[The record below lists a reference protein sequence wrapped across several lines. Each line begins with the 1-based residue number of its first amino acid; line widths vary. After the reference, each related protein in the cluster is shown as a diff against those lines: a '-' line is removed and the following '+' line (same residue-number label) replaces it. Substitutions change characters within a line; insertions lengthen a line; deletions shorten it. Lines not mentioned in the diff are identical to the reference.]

1 MNTKIMSRLHI
12 IFAGI
17 ILAVSPGLKAQSEGL
32 VPKTPLWQRV
42 PSTYISPE
50 AVIAAM
56 QKKATLS
63 LNSALTSNTV
73 APASAQ
79 EIVSLAA
86 SLGNDPVQIFDYVR
100 NHIEYTCYYGS
111 RKGALLTLLE
121 GSGNDH
127 DQCALLVAMLNAAGY
142 SGTQYCESNMDIPY
156 TPLTANYGNNV
167 EEWLG
172 LPDEPGPRLTFE
184 QAFPS
189 QAKPAGSDLQSKR
202 SFFAVQYFVR
212 NGVSAVSTANPDCI
226 SVTRTWVQLT
236 TGKGVFQLDP
246 AFKNYAAIQGLDLA
260 DLSGYDRSWFLNS
273 NNVSVQDTDNS
284 TYYQHLDDGALKSH
298 LGCLTSTL
306 LGNIRNNYP
315 GYSVEHIISGR
326 SIVQVVHSS
335 LADASFPLP
344 SGIVKQWKDIP
355 DNQKS
360 TVRISYGDG
369 GPKAVVDI
377 TLNLCD
383 LAGGRLSLTFDTTG
397 INANSN
403 LVYLSLD
410 DTILA
415 SGPVLGNTFPL
426 TMLVTHP
433 GLFSVHGAS
442 STAMYNKTDHNYMYA
457 LLYAYDTSG
466 RVLKQRQD
474 KLDAYRKDPVKN
486 AKQILCESLNIMG
499 LNWMHQTG
507 VMQKIIANR
516 LGVACVNQHRMGRMS
531 QEHGYYIDVY
541 NQVES
546 SYSFSGN
553 ISNEEMAIHVPAL
566 LASAMEHG
574 VIQQM
579 QSGASAAS
587 TINILRDANNI
598 SLDKAKKLYQK
609 IYMASPSTWSQIRS
623 TLVVG
628 NYSPNILSQVDQYF
642 VNSTNN
648 SVFNQDNLALFPASG
663 QVSQG
668 NHWKGVGYLIRT
680 PTEADMIIGGGV
692 QGGYSTDFSTVQAA
706 PIYNW
711 YSSNPM
717 NFVDNGLSVAA
728 ASPYI
733 TPAAYGADPVD
744 MATGAF
750 TYGMKDM
757 ETGVESAPRGLSFVR
772 SYSSARHTTDDQ
784 YLGKGWTHNLDVRA
798 TVRTPVEESLGLG
811 TPEQC
816 APLLVAATV
825 MLDLYRVDDTPKEW
839 GMAVHTAGWLV
850 DQMTNAGVSVH
861 VGPQT
866 FQFIKMPDGS
876 YIAPAGSTATMSKTG
891 SIYQLTERLGNTI
904 TFDAYNRASTITDP
918 DNKKMT
924 FYYNGNAADST
935 INYVK
940 DAYNRTYTFGYSG
953 KSNHISSVQD
963 STSVTDSSS
972 LTTAR
977 TRKVSF
983 GYDAN
988 WNLISATDPELQVA
1002 HFDYTLSGDP
1012 STQAALSYIRRVRD
1026 RSNATVVE
1034 SDYDSFGRVITQ
1046 RALGLGTNTTSLRY
1060 TGFATYETDPLGGV
1074 TTYLFDERGRNN
1086 GTIAPDGTTS
1096 SWIYDG
1102 QDQVVQ
1108 STNGVGASTYFQY
1121 DAYRNVIRIDY
1132 PEGGG
1137 SARNIYDSLHRLTQ
1151 SIDPDG
1157 KTISRVYNTGNLK
1170 NRPDSVIVVGGGST
1184 SYTYKPTTD
1193 PGAGRVSTITDPDGF
1208 ITSYTYD
1215 SYGQPLSVQKP
1226 GGYLTHYTTNP
1237 RGNITD
1243 VTDPKGIT
1251 THTVYNRRC
1260 QPTEVVHDYKG
1271 ANAATED
1278 IAYDNEGR
1286 TYIQTAPPDNV
1297 KGDQRFTTTST
1308 YSASGKPLA
1317 ITYNANTNSAACEK
1331 NTYDVRDWVQS
1342 TSDIDNRQTIYTSNS
1357 AGLLL
1362 SKTLQDGRSISQT
1375 QDGLGRITSSVTPGA
1390 PNNRVKQISY
1400 GVTGAGDQT
1409 TGCPKITT
1417 VTADQRTAITEL
1429 SPGGKM
1435 RYHKDRRGNIWEF
1448 QYDTVGRPSKIIN
1461 ATHAIWATGYTAA
1474 GRLNQVTAP
1483 SGKTSAYTYNQTTGR
1498 LSNVTD
1504 GYGTTNSIST
1514 TFSSYDSNGNILSL
1528 SESRGGSTFGIS
1540 KTYDRLNRLAS
1551 RTDENGSIVSYQ
1563 YYPSG
1568 KLRLLVY
1575 PGGNATT
1582 GAGCVQYTYCQSGRL
1597 YQVIDNLG
1605 STTRTTTYTWNVDG
1619 RLASILR
1626 PNNTR
1631 RDIQYDSAGRPQ
1643 MITESTT
1650 TGILIHLQKLTYY
1663 PSDEVNTR
1671 YVIPSFTNGNSTPVP
1686 TVTSMEYDAANQLTS
1701 FSSGSV
1707 PNITVAYDPDGN
1719 MTSGP
1724 LPNGSQG
1731 TYGYDAR
1738 NRLIS
1743 AGGST
1748 FTYDSEGLRKTVTE
1762 AGVTAT
1768 YVMDASGPGKVLTRT
1783 KNGVVTRY
1791 VWGVGLCYEVDPTG
1805 ASTTYHYDATG
1816 STIALTD
1823 DTANIIE
1830 KVEYSPYGFITR
1842 RWNTSG
1848 TYRDTP
1854 FLYTGML
1861 GNETEAN
1868 GLVHMRARYYNPL
1881 LGRVLNSDP
1890 AREGW
1895 NWHAYAGGN
1904 PLGYVDPSGLGTDA
1918 ALDVVQTA
1926 LAFVGLVPGI
1936 GIAADMLNSAISIGR
1951 GNYGQAV
1958 MYGVAAVTG
1967 GAMSLAVCMEAR
1979 VGVSLETSLASGA
1992 LETELGIA
2000 SGALQTETGI
2010 AANTAQRQTMAT
2022 GAEWYD
2028 YFAGKYGA
2036 QNVDWVSGSGR
2047 TITWPTE
2054 LPMPA
2059 TTSMIRVPPPVRS
2072 GSFVR
2077 ELESVAGPRPPGGIA
2092 HHNQPLGLGGIDDGA
2107 LNGSWQISDPHADG
2121 HGLLNPQV
2129 NVVPYGTQIRIKP
2142 R

>member
-17 ILAVSPGLKAQSEGL
+17 ILAMSPGLKAQSQDW
-32 VPKTPLWQRV
+32 PADTPMWHRV
-42 PSTYISPE
+42 PSTYVYPGDVLAQS
-50 AVIAAM
+50 
-56 QKKATLS
+56 QLRNATLS
-63 LNSALTSNTV
+63 PQSSVTLTQIP
-73 APASAQ
+73 PASTQ

-86 SLGNDPVQIFDYVR
+86 SLSNDPVQIFDYVR
-100 NHIEYTCYYGS
+100 NHIDYTCYDGS
-111 RKGALLTLLE
+111 RKGALLTFLE
-121 GSGNDH
+121 GTGNDC
-127 DQCALLVAMLNAAGY
+127 DQCALLVALLNAA
-142 SGTQYCESNMDIPY
+142 SNNTAHVNAQTQYYTATMVIPY
-156 TPLTANYGNNV
+156 NNIAAWV
-167 EEWLG
+167 G
-172 LPDEPGPRLTFE
+172 LPNLMPGD
-184 QAFPS
+184 
-189 QAKPAGSDLQSKR
+189 DLQAR
-202 SFFAVQYFVR
+202 RFLAVNYFARCGLSCDFD
-212 NGVSAVSTANPDCI
+212 SSPDSI
-226 SVTRTWVQLT
+226 RVKRTWVQLT
-236 TGKGVFQLDP
+236 TNAGTFQLDP
-246 AFKNYAAIQGLDLA
+246 AFKSYSYASNAGLDLA
-260 DLSGYDRSWFLNS
+260 ALSGYSRDWFNNTS
-273 NNVSVQDTDNS
+273 NVSVTTDGS
-284 TYYQHLDDGALKSH
+284 TYYQHLDDSALTTQ
-298 LGCLTSTL
+298 LGSLASTL
-306 LGNIRNNYP
+306 LGNIRNSYP
-315 GYSVEHIISGR
+315 GYSVEQIINGKR
-326 SIVQVVHSS
+326 IVPVPHSS
-335 LADASFPLP
+335 LADASFTPPGVVTLLTDLP
-344 SGIVKQWKDIP
+344 
-355 DNQKS
+355 KS
-360 TVRISYGDG
+360 TVAISFGDRTTT
-369 GPKAVVDI
+369 ANYL
-377 TLNLCD
+377 LNLCD
-383 LAGGRLSLTFDTTG
+383 LAGRRLSLTFNNNNV
-397 INANSN
+397 I
-403 LVYLSLD
+403 LSLD
-410 DTILA
+410 DTVLQSSTG
-415 SGPVLGNTFPL
+415 SGAVVGAAGTSFPL
-426 TMLVTHP
+426 TMVVTHP
-433 GLFSVHGAS
+433 GLLQEHYDSA
-442 STAMYNKTDHNYMYA
+442 TAYYKKNNNYMYA
-457 LLYAYDTSG
+457 LLYAFDTSG

-474 KLDAYRKDPVKN
+474 KLDAYRKDPVAN
-486 AKQILCESLNIMG
+486 AKPILCESLNIMG
-499 LNWMHQTG
+499 LNWMYQMG
-507 VMQKIIANR
+507 LMQKIISSK
-516 LGVACVNQHRMGRMS
+516 LGVACVYQHRMGRMS
-531 QEHGYYIDVY
+531 QEDGYYIDAYNIQESVY
-541 NQVES
+541 S
-546 SYSFSGN
+546 LSGN
-553 ISNEEMAIHVPAL
+553 ATIEDLAFHAPAL
-566 LASAMEHG
+566 FASAMEHG

-579 QSGASAAS
+579 QPGKSAVS
-587 TINILRDANNI
+587 TINILRAANNI

-609 IYMASPSTWSQIRS
+609 IYMARPGNWSAIKS
-623 TLVVG
+623 NLS
-628 NYSPNILSQVDQYF
+628 NYSMSQLD
-642 VNSTNN
+642 
-648 SVFNQDNLALFPASG
+648 
-663 QVSQG
+663 
-668 NHWKGVGYLIRT
+668 GYLTAGSSWYDASSIALLPANGSVKQGSWSGT
-680 PTEADMIIGGGV
+680 GYIIDTSTQAGMMINGELKLN
-692 QGGYSTDFSTVQAA
+692 GGYSTDFSTVQAA
-706 PIYNW
+706 PIYEW
-711 YSSNPM
+711 YSSNPT
-717 NFVDNGLSVAA
+717 NFVDNGISVAA

-733 TPAAYGADPVD
+733 APTAYAADPVD

-825 MLDLYRVDDTPKEW
+825 MLDLYRVDATPKEW

-876 YIAPAGSTATMSKTG
+876 YIAPAGSTSTMTYNTSTLN
-891 SIYQLTERLGNTI
+891 YQLTERLGNVI
-904 TFDAYNRASTITDP
+904 FFDHVNRASTITDP
-918 DNKKMT
+918 DGKKMT
-924 FYYNGNAADST
+924 FIYNGNAANST
-935 INYVK
+935 IQYVK
-940 DAYNRTYTFGYSG
+940 DAYGRTYTFGYTG
-953 KSNHISSVQD
+953 NHISSVQD
-963 STSVTDSSS
+963 STSVTDSTS
-972 LTTAR
+972 LTSAR

-988 WNLISATDPELQVA
+988 WNLTSATDPEGQVA

-1026 RSNATVVE
+1026 RTNTTVVE
-1034 SDYDSFGRVITQ
+1034 SDYDSFGRVSNQ
-1046 RALGLGTNTTSLRY
+1046 RALGLSANTTTLRY
-1060 TGFATYETDPLGGV
+1060 TGFATYETDPQGGV
-1074 TTYLFDERGRNN
+1074 TTYLFDERGRTT
-1086 GTIAPDGTTS
+1086 GTIAPDGTTN

-1108 STNGVGASTYFQY
+1108 STNGVGASTYYQY
-1121 DAYRNVIRIDY
+1121 DAYRDVIRIGY

-1137 SARNIYDSLHRLTQ
+1137 AASNIYDSLHRLTR

-1157 KTISRVYNTGNLK
+1157 KKISRVYNPGNLT
-1170 NRPDSVIVVGGGST
+1170 NRPDAVLVVGVGVAT
-1184 SYTYKPTTD
+1184 YTYKPTTD

-1208 ITSYTYD
+1208 ISSYTYD

-1226 GGYLTHYTTNP
+1226 GGYLTHYTANI

-1243 VTDPKGIT
+1243 ITDPKGVT
-1251 THTVYNRRC
+1251 THAVYNRRC

-1286 TYIQTAPPDNV
+1286 THIQTAPPDNV
-1297 KGDQRFTTTST
+1297 KGDQRFSTTTA
-1308 YSASGKPLA
+1308 YSATGKPLT
-1317 ITYNANTNSAACEK
+1317 ITYTSDTTTPCVVKNAYDSRDWLSA
-1331 NTYDVRDWVQS
+1331 TYD
-1342 TSDIDNRQTIYTSNS
+1342 IDGRQTVYTPSS
-1357 AGLLL
+1357 AGQLLN
-1362 SKTLQDGRSISQT
+1362 KTLQDSRSISQT
-1375 QDGLGRITSSVTPGA
+1375 QDGLGRITSSTMPGA
-1390 PNNRVKQISY
+1390 PLNRVKQVSY
-1400 GVTGAGDQT
+1400 GVTGAGDRT
-1409 TGCPKITT
+1409 IGWPKITT
-1417 VTADQRTAITEL
+1417 ITADQRTATTEL

-1448 QYDTVGRPSKIIN
+1448 QYDVGGRPSKIIN
-1461 ATHAIWATGYTAA
+1461 PTHAIWATGYTAA

-1483 SGKTSAYTYNQTTGR
+1483 SGNTSAYTYNQTTGR

-1504 GYGTTNSIST
+1504 GYGTTNAIST

-1551 RTDENGSIVSYQ
+1551 RTDENGATVSYQ

-1575 PGGNATT
+1575 PGGNVTT
-1582 GAGCVQYTYCQSGRL
+1582 GAGCVQYTYWQSGRL
-1597 YQVIDNLG
+1597 YQVIDSLG
-1605 STTRTTTYTWNVDG
+1605 STSRTTTYTWNVDG
-1619 RLASILR
+1619 TLASISR

-1631 RDIQYDSAGRPQ
+1631 RDIQYDSAGRPK

-1650 TGILIHLQKLTYY
+1650 AGILIHLQKLTYY

-1686 TVTSMEYDAANQLTS
+1686 TVTSMEYDASNQLIS

-1707 PNITVAYDPDGN
+1707 PNMAVSYDRDGN

-1748 FTYDSEGLRKTVTE
+1748 FSYDSEGLRKTVTE

-1791 VWGVGLCYEVDPTG
+1791 VWGVGLCYEVDPSG

-1830 KVEYSPYGFITR
+1830 RVEYSPYGFITR

-1868 GLVHMRARYYNPL
+1868 GLIHMRARYYNPL
-1881 LGRVLNSDP
+1881 LGRFLNSDP

-1926 LAFVGLVPGI
+1926 LSFIGLVPGI
-1936 GIAADMLNSAISIGR
+1936 GIAADLLNVGISVGR
-1951 GNYGQAV
+1951 GNYGEAL
-1958 MYGVAAVTG
+1958 MYGVAAITG
-1967 GAMSLAVCMEAR
+1967 GAMGLAAGMEAR
-1979 VGVSLETSLASGA
+1979 VGASMETSLV
-1992 LETELGIA
+1992 
-2000 SGALQTETGI
+2000 SGALQTETGLARGALGTETEL
-2010 AANTAQRQTMAT
+2010 AANTAGRGPVIVGETMTRVTEAAT
-2022 GAEWYD
+2022 EYPGAKILNDMPTFTGTADQVTSSMMQYNRKWILE
-2028 YFAGKYGA
+2028 
-2036 QNVDWVSGSGR
+2036 QMRSGR
-2047 TITWPTE
+2047 PIIDIGTDATRETPSIFYQMEKSMMQNYQKLHPGSLNIT
-2054 LPMPA
+2054 
-2059 TTSMIRVPPPVRS
+2059 PP
-2072 GSFVR
+2072 
-2077 ELESVAGPRPPGGIA
+2077 
-2092 HHNQPLGLGGIDDGA
+2092 
-2107 LNGSWQISDPHADG
+2107 
-2121 HGLLNPQV
+2121 
-2129 NVVPYGTQIRIKP
+2129 
-2142 R
+2142 